1 MVNPTLRKPIRQPI
15 ETHDRPVALQGLGL
29 SAIAPA
35 LPMKGDRSPTLLKRT
50 DPDFITAVLDEL
62 QRDAIF
68 QPNSPLHRSALTLSS
83 PSSAS
88 AITEASPFTFFQ
100 PVHRT
105 FYVAL
110 LEAVCDAFN
119 IPELQPRLSDRQIH
133 SAGLVVRRMG
143 ANGIIEAWQTETQ
156 PDGRR
161 QKGWFPLT
169 ALTLDLDPN
178 PVYHKGFQSTGQIE
192 LDRQLQATAIA
203 RQESISA
210 LYIAPPD
217 LCNHLKRT
225 VLYGVVPVTS
235 NEVSEVMPII
245 PNGAVS
251 DAIKDLLPYYLRSGG
266 DRSEPN
272 FGVTLTEKDAVN
284 RNTKVQPFIE
294 TLRQLKFHFQAFDN
308 ATLIT
313 ELNQLTVQLSS
324 NATKPLGTLLQ
335 EATNTLVDRQPGQV
349 DLPKQWPE
357 IASDRSQRIFN
368 LLQANLLNRLS
379 EVSAQE
385 GRFEDSDRTYQVRAF
400 IRLHQS
406 APCPPQIIWSIPSP
420 AFAIA
425 PWYANSDSAP
435 VKVAL
440 PDITDFQTLK
450 NLKPSVAFAVPASLF
465 NFLKK
470 QDPDPTK
477 ILKDGPKA
485 NSNSDSSGLDIA
497 WICSFNIPIITLCA
511 YIVLNLF
518 LSLFNII
525 FWWIFMIKIC
535 IPVPKFKPKSPP

>member
-1 MVNPTLRKPIRQPI
+1 MVNPTLRKSIRQPI
-15 ETHDRPVALQGLGL
+15 EIHDRPVTLQGLGL
-29 SAIAPA
+29 SAMAPA
-35 LPMKGDRSPTLLKRT
+35 LPLKGDQTPTLLKRT
-50 DPDFITAVLDEL
+50 DPDFISAILDEL

-68 QPNSPLHRSALTLSS
+68 QLNSPLYRSTLT
-83 PSSAS
+83 PA
-88 AITEASPFTFFQ
+88 ATPFTLFQ

-110 LEAVCDAFN
+110 LEAVCDSFN

-133 SAGLVVRRMG
+133 SAGLVVRRIG
-143 ANGIIEAWQTETQ
+143 SSGVIEAWQTEIQ
-156 PDGRR
+156 PDARR

-169 ALTLDLDPN
+169 ALTLDLDPD
-178 PVYHKGFQSTGQIE
+178 PVYHKAFQSTGQVE

-203 RQESISA
+203 RQESVSA
-210 LYIAPPD
+210 LYVAPPD
-217 LCNHLKRT
+217 LCNHLNRT

-235 NEVSEVMPII
+235 NEVSEVPPVI
-245 PNGAVS
+245 PNGAIS
-251 DAIKDLLPYYLRSGG
+251 DAINDLLPYYLRSGG
-266 DRSEPN
+266 KRSEPN
-272 FGVTLTEKDAVN
+272 FGVALTEKNAVKKDTKD
-284 RNTKVQPFIE
+284 TKVQPFID

-308 ATLIT
+308 TALMT
-313 ELNQLTVQLSS
+313 ELNQLTVQLRN
-324 NATKPLGTLLQ
+324 NATKPLGMLLQ

-349 DLPKQWPE
+349 ELPEQWPE

-400 IRLHQS
+400 IRLHRPT
-406 APCPPQIIWSIPSP
+406 PCPPQIIWSTPSP

-425 PWYANSDSAP
+425 PWYANSDVAP

-450 NLKPSVAFAVPASLF
+450 KLKPSVAFSVPASLF

-477 ILKDGPKA
+477 ILKDGPKDD
-485 NSNSDSSGLDIA
+485 SNSDSSGLDIA

-525 FWWIFMIKIC
+525 FWWIFMVKIC
-535 IPVPKFKPKSPP
+535 IPIPKFKPKSPP

>member
-1 MVNPTLRKPIRQPI
+1 MVNPTLRKSIRQPI
-15 ETHDRPVALQGLGL
+15 EIHDRTVALQGLGL
-29 SAIAPA
+29 SAMAPA
-35 LPMKGDRSPTLLKRT
+35 LPLKGDQTPTLLKRT
-50 DPDFITAVLDEL
+50 DPDFIAAILDEL

-68 QPNSPLHRSALTLSS
+68 QLDSPLHRSRLI
-83 PSSAS
+83 PS
-88 AITEASPFTFFQ
+88 AITEASPFTLFQ

-133 SAGLVVRRMG
+133 SAGLVVRRAG
-143 ANGIIEAWQTETQ
+143 ANGIPEAWQTEIQ

-169 ALTLDLDPN
+169 ALTLDLDPD
-178 PVYHKGFQSTGQIE
+178 PVYHKVFQSTGQVE
-192 LDRQLQATAIA
+192 LDRQLQATAIT
-203 RQESISA
+203 RQETVSA
-210 LYIAPPD
+210 LYVAPPD
-217 LCNHLKRT
+217 LCNHLNRT

-235 NEVSEVMPII
+235 NEVSEVP
-245 PNGAVS
+245 PVVANGAVS
-251 DAIKDLLPYYLRSGG
+251 SAIKDLLPYYLRSGG
-266 DRSEPN
+266 ERSEPN
-272 FGVTLTEKDAVN
+272 FGVVLTEKDAVK
-284 RNTKVQPFIE
+284 RNTKVQQFID

-308 ATLIT
+308 AALMT
-313 ELNQLTVQLSS
+313 ELNQLTVQLS

-335 EATNTLVDRQPGQV
+335 EATTILVDRQPGQV
-349 DLPKQWPE
+349 NLPEQWPE

-400 IRLHQS
+400 IRLYRPT
-406 APCPPQIIWSIPSP
+406 PCPPQIIWSTPSP
-420 AFAIA
+420 TFAIA
-425 PWYANSDSAP
+425 PWYANSDIAP

-450 NLKPSVAFAVPASLF
+450 NLKPSVAFSVPASLF

-470 QDPDPTK
+470 QAPDPTT
-477 ILKDGPKA
+477 ILKDGPA
-485 NSNSDSSGLDIA
+485 DNSNSDSSGLDIA

-511 YIVLNLF
+511 YLVLNIF
-518 LSLFNII
+518 LSLFNLI

-535 IPVPKFKPKSPP
+535 IPIPKFKPKSPP

>member
-15 ETHDRPVALQGLGL
+15 EIHDRLVALQGLGL
-29 SAIAPA
+29 SAMAPA

-50 DPDFITAVLDEL
+50 DPDFIAAILDEL
-62 QRDAIF
+62 QRDAVF
-68 QPNSPLHRSALTLSS
+68 QPNSPLHRSTLT
-83 PSSAS
+83 PSA
-88 AITEASPFTFFQ
+88 TPFTLFQ

-110 LEAVCDAFN
+110 LEAVCDTFN

-133 SAGLVVRRMG
+133 SAGLVVRRIG
-143 ANGIIEAWQTETQ
+143 SNGVIEAWQTEIQ
-156 PDGRR
+156 PDARR

-169 ALTLDLDPN
+169 ALTLDLDPD
-178 PVYHKGFQSTGQIE
+178 PVYHKAFQSTGQVE

-203 RQESISA
+203 RQESVSS
-210 LYIAPPD
+210 LYVAPPD
-217 LCNHLKRT
+217 LCNHLNRT

-235 NEVSEVMPII
+235 NEVSEVPPVI
-245 PNGAVS
+245 PNGAIS
-251 DAIKDLLPYYLRSGG
+251 DAINDLLPYYLRSGG
-266 DRSEPN
+266 KRSEPN
-272 FGVTLTEKDAVN
+272 FGVALTEKNAVKKDTKD
-284 RNTKVQPFIE
+284 TKVQPFID

-308 ATLIT
+308 AALMT
-313 ELNQLTVQLSS
+313 ELNQLTVQLRN
-324 NATKPLGTLLQ
+324 NATKPLGMLLQ

-349 DLPKQWPE
+349 ELPEQWPE

-400 IRLHQS
+400 IRLHRPT
-406 APCPPQIIWSIPSP
+406 PCPPQIIWSTPSP

-425 PWYANSDSAP
+425 PWYANSDVAP

-450 NLKPSVAFAVPASLF
+450 KLKPSVAFSVPASLF

-477 ILKDGPKA
+477 ILKDGPKDD
-485 NSNSDSSGLDIA
+485 SNSDSSGLDIA

-525 FWWIFMIKIC
+525 FWWIFMVKIC
-535 IPVPKFKPKSPP
+535 IPIPKFKPKSPP